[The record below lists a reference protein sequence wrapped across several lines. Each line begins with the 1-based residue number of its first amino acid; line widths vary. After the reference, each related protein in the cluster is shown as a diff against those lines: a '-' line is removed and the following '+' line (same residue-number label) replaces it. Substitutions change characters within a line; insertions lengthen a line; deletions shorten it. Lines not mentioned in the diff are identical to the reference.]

1 MSSLAQAVELRNLT
15 QLVQDGPAS
24 HIPAPD
30 AVAQVLAARYR
41 NELTATYIGDSNLVV
56 LNPQAVLSDVSEAS
70 KAEYEDR
77 AYAVRDGKGGDIVQ
91 PHAYELA
98 CRAYLL
104 MRRTQETQ
112 GVVFSGL
119 SGAGSSAQR
128 QLFTAQV
135 LRLSSQN
142 KKDARLAQQVLALDT
157 VLSSFGSAKTT
168 LNPSASRHAT
178 FMELH
183 FSNTGRIAGAKVL
196 AFGLDKTRVTK
207 LARDERTY
215 HCFYQLLAG
224 ATVEE
229 RTALGLLD
237 DFTSYALFQ
246 SSGCYR
252 LPSGPGS
259 DDSIAFEDLRA
270 ALKVLGF
277 KPRHVSSIF
286 RLLSAILLIG
296 NLTFEDPDHIQS
308 TESCFVSNRDVLAS
322 AAGLLGIEPEDLER
336 GLTNRV
342 RWVRKEMTE
351 IILTTDGAVAQRDEL
366 MAALYSILFAF
377 VVETANHKV
386 FPGDEAIID
395 LQAEGGSSIVMLD
408 LPGFHSRTPDRPN
421 SGVLVGALNGFDEFM
436 SNYSNEVLQA
446 WLAEHEFDGDAG
458 MAARAQEDGVRL
470 ADVIPPDASARL
482 ELLRG
487 GRVGGKADR
496 KPGGILGGLS
506 KTCSGVRK
514 GAPADAAD
522 AQLLEGMRE
531 HYTAHS
537 AFVANPHG
545 PGSRSAFS
553 IAHFAGIVTYDATGM
568 IEKNLDA
575 LDAEFVALFRAS
587 DDGFISKLFSGPSL
601 AAEVHPLDGNTI
613 VSAQVSSQ
621 PLRRPSPIKRT
632 LSESPSKATD
642 LTAPLIDPLE
652 IHPLSTQLNATLSLL
667 LNLLEHTHVWS
678 VISLRPN
685 DSGSPRTVDTKR
697 LRQQITAFLI
707 PELVA
712 RKKVDFIA
720 DTEYATFCERHGLS
734 DSSAAAVQ
742 DFLTSL
748 GLGHSTDFALGTTR
762 VWLSYRAW
770 RVVEDRLRASE
781 PPETRMQK
789 ASEAG
794 TEGPHDESRGQG
806 GLPSAFASTRNMSF
820 GGQEWGSGELGS
832 PGLQQGTDSVDDL
845 LLAGQRSARH
855 GDGPT
860 PYRAQFAG
868 HGYGDSL
875 SAPEPYVQAS
885 GMQSDVW
892 GSDKEAPQGFAH
904 SVHKEGIFDENGV
917 AQENKGTMVEVVP
930 TSRGRRFWLVLV
942 WSFTWW
948 IPSITLKYLGRMK
961 RPDVRLAWRE
971 KVTLC
976 MLIALSCGV
985 VMFYIIGFGKIL
997 CPQYNYAWNI
1007 KEVSYHDGG
1016 SDFYVAVRGKVYEH
1030 SDITG
1035 ESVTAASMLDL
1046 AGQDLTDYFPIPL
1059 TQACPTLITDK
1070 TLSLSFTNFTADDT
1084 SPFTWALLLGTTL
1097 TQILAAAI
1105 HTSGSQQANQ
1115 DSALYQEDW
1124 YTTNFLP
1131 KMKNYYKGPLVIA
1144 PKKMKS
1150 EAEGADR
1157 YWATYKNK
1165 VYDLTDYFNTITTY
1179 STQTAYQ
1186 FLDTNLADLW
1196 QAQAGTD
1203 ITTAVGDLNMD
1214 ADTLATNMACIE
1226 TLFYAGEPDFRL
1238 TFRCEFQPNLLL
1250 AFTAIICLTILVKFI
1265 AALQLGSKKNPE
1277 MRDKFVICQ
1286 VPCYTE
1292 GEDSLRKTIDS
1303 LATLQ
1308 YDDKR
1313 KLLMII
1319 CDGMIIGSGNDR
1331 PTPRIVL
1338 DILGVDQDVDPD
1350 PLMFK
1355 SISEGAKQLNYA
1367 KVWSGLYEVDG
1378 HVVPCKQRSGS
1389 APPEK
1394 ISPNLIAADI
1404 VVAKVGRPSERSR
1417 PGNRGKRDSQILA
1430 MRFLNRVHFDSEMY
1444 PMELEMYHQIKNV
1457 IGVDPQLYEY
1467 MLVIDADTCVAADSL
1482 NRLVS
1487 QAADDSRIIGI
1498 CGETK
1503 LQNEKQSWWTM
1514 IQVYEYFIS
1523 HHMAK
1528 AFESLFGSVT
1538 CLPGCF
1544 TMYRIRSADKGKP
1557 LLVSSLII
1565 DEYSDCNLDTLHKK
1579 NLLALGEDRFL
1590 TTLILKHFPN
1600 YRTKFTAGA
1609 QAMTVAPDDWSV
1621 LVSQRR
1627 RWINST
1633 VHNLAELMFLPDMC
1647 GFCCFG
1653 MRFIVI
1659 VDLVGTI
1666 ILPATFAYIIYL
1678 IVSIT
1683 TGNGAVP
1690 TITLILI
1697 GATYGLQVII
1707 FLLKRQ
1713 WQFIGWLVIYL
1724 LAYPVYSFILP
1735 VYSFW
1740 RFDDFSWGNTRV
1752 VVGEGKSK
1760 KVLSNEEEAFD
1771 ESSIPMI
1778 KFADYQ
1784 AALLDD
1790 DGRSVH
1796 SVESRKTQSTAGF
1809 SLATRLP
1816 PGSYRGGGDFYR
1828 DTNHSRAQS
1837 RATVNPFPS
1846 MPNMAYGPGP
1856 GSNAGGSEFG
1866 YGGFPSPAFQR
1877 PSHQSQMS
1885 LSSMAPPQAPGMMG
1899 MPQRGSN
1906 MSFGGYPQTA
1916 GSVYSMNPFAPP
1928 QQQQQPTAIIS
1939 DNASPTDEDL
1949 VATLK
1954 SYLASQDLMSVSKR
1968 SAREALAGLFPRAD
1982 LVPRRAFVN
1991 SAIDRI
1997 LSNQL

>member
-1 MSSLAQAVELRNLT
+1 MTSQANELRDLT
-15 QLVQDGPAS
+15 QLVQDGTQS
-24 HIPAPD
+24 THIPTPETL
-30 AVAQVLAARYR
+30 AQVLAQRYR
-41 NELTATYIGDSNLVV
+41 LELTATYIGDSNLVV
-56 LNPQAVLSDVSEAS
+56 LNPQAILSDVSEAS

-77 AYAVRDGKGGDIVQ
+77 AYAVRDGRGGGEIVQ

-98 CRAYLL
+98 CRVFLL

-119 SGAGSSAQR
+119 SGAGSSSQR
-128 QLFTAQV
+128 QLFTAQI
-135 LRLSSQN
+135 LRLSTQN

-157 VLSSFGSAKTT
+157 LLSSFGAAKTA

-178 FMELH
+178 FLELH
-183 FSNTGRIAGAKVL
+183 FSNTGRLAGAKVL
-196 AFGLDKTRVTK
+196 AFGLDKSRVSK

-229 RTALGLLD
+229 RSALGLLD

-286 RLLSAILLIG
+286 RLLSAILLLG
-296 NLTFEDPDHIQS
+296 NLQFEHAEDIRQS
-308 TESCFVSNRDVLAS
+308 ESAYIVNRDVLDR
-322 AAGLLGIEPEDLER
+322 AAELLGIDPTDLER

-351 IILTTDGAVAQRDEL
+351 ILLKSEGAQQQRDEL
-366 MAALYSILFAF
+366 MASLYSILFAF

-386 FPGDEAIID
+386 FPGDEAIAE
-395 LQAEGGSSIVMLD
+395 LQAQGGSSIDMLD
-408 LPGFHSRTPDRPN
+408 LPGFHSRTPDRPG
-421 SGVLVGALNGFDEFM
+421 SGVLVNALNGFDEFM
-436 SNYSNEVLQA
+436 SNYSNELLQA
-446 WLAEHEFDGDAG
+446 WLTEHEFDGDAG

-470 ADVIPPDASARL
+470 ADVIPPDSSARL

-506 KTCSGVRK
+506 KTCAGVRK
-514 GAPADAAD
+514 GSPADAAD
-522 AQLLEGMRE
+522 GQLLDGMRE
-531 HYTAHS
+531 HYTQHS
-537 AFVANPHG
+537 AFVANPAG
-545 PGSRSAFS
+545 PGGRSAFS
-553 IAHFAGIVTYDATGM
+553 IAHFAGNVTYDATGM
-568 IEKNLDA
+568 VEKNLDA

-587 DDGFISKLFSGPSL
+587 NDGFISKLFSGPSL
-601 AAEVHPLDGNTI
+601 AAEVHPLDVNTI
-613 VSAQVSSQ
+613 VAAQVSSQ
-621 PLRRPSPIKRT
+621 PLRRPSPIKRAA
-632 LSESPSKATD
+632 SSDPPSGAVD
-642 LTAPLIDPLE
+642 LTAPLVDPLE
-652 IHPLSTQLNATLSLL
+652 IHPVSTQLNATLSLL
-667 LNLLEHTHVWS
+667 LNLLERTHVWS
-678 VISLRPN
+678 VVSLRPN
-685 DSGSPRTVDTKR
+685 DSGSPRNVDAKR
-697 LRQQITAFLI
+697 LRQQVAAFLL

-720 DTEYATFCERHGLS
+720 DTEYATFCERHGLT
-734 DSSAAAVQ
+734 DVSATAVQ

-748 GLGHSTDFALGTTR
+748 GLGHTADFALGTSR

-781 PPETRMQK
+781 PPETRMTK
-789 ASEAG
+789 ASEATDG
-794 TEGPHDESRGQG
+794 GQDGSGPG
-806 GLPSAFASTRNMSF
+806 GLPSAFAASRSPSF
-820 GGQEWGSGELGS
+820 GGDWGAGDLST
-832 PGLQQGTDSVDDL
+832 PGLGATDSVDDL
-845 LLAGQRSARH
+845 LLAGQRSA
-855 GDGPT
+855 GGGGGPT
-860 PYRAQFAG
+860 PYRDQFRG
-868 HGYGDSL
+868 HGYGYTDSL
-875 SAPEPYVQAS
+875 SVPAPYIQAS
-885 GMQSDVW
+885 SVHSDVW
-892 GSDKEAPQGFAH
+892 GSDKEAPQGFDRGERGGGH
-904 SVHKEGIFDENGV
+904 GGGGGGGHHKEGIIDADGNP
-917 AQENKGTMVEVVP
+917 QEVEGATVEEVP
-930 TSRGRRFWLVLV
+930 ASKARRWWLFLV

-948 IPSITLKYLGRMK
+948 IPSICLKYLGRMK

-976 MLIALSCGV
+976 MLIFLACGT
-985 VMFYIIGFGKIL
+985 VMFCKYIIGFGKIL
-997 CPQYNYAWNI
+997 CPEYNFAWSA
-1007 KEVSYHDGG
+1007 KEVSYHATGND
-1016 SDFYVAVRGKVYEH
+1016 YYATVRGKVYNLSKFYKLQH
-1030 SDITG
+1030 SDIST
-1035 ESVTAASMLDL
+1035 ETVTTTDMLTL
-1046 AGQDLTDYFPIPL
+1046 AGLDLTDYFPIPL
-1059 TQACPTLITDK
+1059 SVACPTLITDK
-1070 TLSLSFTNFTADDT
+1070 TLALSFTNFTADV
-1084 SPFTWALLLGTTL
+1084 TT
-1097 TQILAAAI
+1097 AV
-1105 HTSGSQQANQ
+1105 HTSGSLQTNTE
-1115 DSALYQEDW
+1115 SALYQDDW

-1131 KMKNYYKGPLVIA
+1131 KMEGYYKGPLVIS
-1144 PKKMKS
+1144 PKHLKS
-1150 EAEGADR
+1150 EADEAGR
-1157 YWATYKNK
+1157 LWATYKNK

-1179 STQTAYQ
+1179 STNTAYV
-1186 FLDTNLADLW
+1186 FLNSDLSSLF
-1196 QAQAGTD
+1196 QAQPGTD
-1203 ITTAVGDLNMD
+1203 ITSAVKDLNLD

-1238 TFRCEFQPNLLL
+1238 TFRCELQPNLLL

-1277 MRDKFVICQ
+1277 LRDKFVICQ

-1292 GEDSLRKTIDS
+1292 DEESLRKTIDS
-1303 LATLQ
+1303 LATLH

-1378 HVVPCKQRSGS
+1378 HVVPY
-1389 APPEK
+1389 
-1394 ISPNLIAADI
+1394 I
-1404 VVAKVGRPSERSR
+1404 VIAKVGRPSERSR

-1467 MLVIDADTCVAADSL
+1467 MFVIDADTCVAADSL

-1503 LQNEKQSWWTM
+1503 LQNEKHSWWTM

-1565 DEYSDCNLDTLHKK
+1565 DEYSECNLDTLHKK
-1579 NLLALGEDRFL
+1579 NLLALGEDRYL

-1600 YRTKFTAGA
+1600 YKTKFTADA
-1609 QAMTVAPDDWSV
+1609 QAMTVAPDRWNV
-1621 LVSQRR
+1621 LISQRR

-1633 VHNLAELMFLPDMC
+1633 VHNLAELIFLPDMC

-1653 MRFIVI
+1653 MRFIVM

-1666 ILPATFAYIIYL
+1666 ILPATFVYIIYL

-1690 TITLILI
+1690 IITLALI

-1724 LAYPVYSFILP
+1724 LAYPIYSFILP

-1740 RFDDFSWGNTRV
+1740 CFDDFTWGSTRV

-1760 KVLSNEEEAFD
+1760 KVITSEEEAFD

-1790 DGRSVH
+1790 DARSIHTTDSRRTH
-1796 SVESRKTQSTAGF
+1796 STTGF

-1816 PGSYRGGGDFYR
+1816 PGSYQGGGDFYR
-1828 DTNHSRAQS
+1828 DTHSRAQS
-1837 RATVNPFPS
+1837 RATQNAYPS
-1846 MPNMAYGPGP
+1846 MGGQPQYAGSMAG
-1856 GSNAGGSEFG
+1856 GGSEFG
-1866 YGGFPSPAFQR
+1866 YPSPGFPHR
-1877 PSHQSQMS
+1877 QSQMT
-1885 LSSMAPPQAPGMMG
+1885 LGSMAPPPGMLG
-1899 MPQRGSN
+1899 MQNRDSSMSGFTGYGGFPQAG
-1906 MSFGGYPQTA
+1906 P
-1916 GSVYSMNPFAPP
+1916 GSVYSMNPFMAPP
-1928 QQQQQPTAIIS
+1928 APPAIS
-1939 DNASPTDEDL
+1939 AVSENANPADEEL
-1949 VATLK
+1949 VHALRI
-1954 SYLASQDLMSVSKR
+1954 YLSSQDLMAVTKK
-1968 SAREALAGLFPRAD
+1968 SAREALAALFPRAD
-1982 LVPRRAFVN
+1982 LVPRKALIN
-1991 SAIDRI
+1991 SAIDSI
-1997 LSNQL
+1997 LTGAL